1 MQLCIAAATATPTRT
16 NATMTGS
23 AWYFS
28 DRSSFLAESVPAIV
42 GQLASNAAAEGLHIE
57 AEQHDE
63 WHSSVDILQ
72 AELADKIQ
80 RLEVLKE
87 SLRSPDLA
95 EYRHVILE
103 YDFRRR
109 GLRIDCVLLGDGII
123 AIVEFKRTAGGAAD
137 RDQVTSYCLNLVEFH
152 EETRRLTEQQGC
164 IIVPV
169 LAQTSGSIRRS
180 RLTSDEFHRAPWTA
194 VVKSPLE
201 CDKAS
206 MHRALRH
213 ALSLR
218 RSTRPTDPQRWLQSR
233 FAPSSTILD
242 AAVSLYGRHDV
253 SGIDAHAAPVELIN
267 RCTEEVAQLIERTQR
282 EGVNRIIFV
291 SGAPGA
297 GKTLVG
303 LRLAFDQRFRDDAV
317 FVTGN
322 APLVDVLTKTLKN
335 AYRAQHRRS
344 ASPRVLS
351 GYSREEAHHLIEMAT
366 FKIVKAHTFL
376 GHRGRAT
383 GSADGRVVIFD
394 EAQRTYQAG
403 REVLRRRLEADEAE
417 LILQSLE
424 ESYGDGCTVVA
435 LIGHNQAINR
445 GELGIGAWFTAA
457 EKRGWRFAI
466 GEETLSLSEGTE
478 SASWADH
485 PLRDNITAAH
495 LPHSLRFYRNSGI
508 ERWAGHV
515 LEDQPSKAAAV
526 AAELDQQGNTIWIV
540 RELVA
545 AKQWVASRRAGD
557 ERAGIIASAQ
567 GRRLAAE
574 GLFVELKPAIA
585 DWMLAPS
592 GDVRSSNMLETVQ
605 NQYQVQGLELDYTIT
620 GWDLDLRREGDH
632 WASYKLSGAEWRKD
646 KALGVAK
653 NGYRVLLTRARKGM
667 VLFVPRGSDEG
678 DESRPARGYSAIA
691 EYLIRCGARVPA

>member
-1 MQLCIAAATATPTRT
+1 MA
-16 NATMTGS
+16 GS

-28 DRSSFLAESVPAIV
+28 DRTSFLTESVPAIV
-42 GQLASNAAAEGLHIE
+42 GRLASNAAAEGLHIE
-57 AEQHDE
+57 PEQHDE

-72 AELADKIQ
+72 VELADKIQ

-123 AIVEFKRTAGGAAD
+123 AIVEFKRTVGGAAD

-152 EETRRLTEQQGC
+152 EETRRLTEQQAA
-164 IIVPV
+164 IIVPL
-169 LAQTSGSIRRS
+169 LAQTSGAIRRP
-180 RLTSDEFHRAPWTA
+180 RLTVDEFHRAPWSA
-194 VVKSPLE
+194 VVKSALE
-201 CDKAS
+201 CDKAT
-206 MHRALRH
+206 MHKALRH

-218 RSTRPTDPQRWLQSR
+218 CSAGPADPERWLESR

-242 AAVSLYGRHDV
+242 AAVSLYGSHDV
-253 SGIDAHAAPVELIN
+253 SGIEAHAAPVELIN
-267 RCTEEVAQLIERTQR
+267 RCTEDVADLIVRTQH
-282 EGVNRIIFV
+282 EGANRIVFV

-322 APLVDVLTKTLKN
+322 APLVDVLTKALKN
-335 AYRAQHRRS
+335 AYREQHRRT
-344 ASPRVLS
+344 AAPKVLS
-351 GYSREEAHHLIEMAT
+351 GYSKEDARHLIEMAT

-376 GHRGRAT
+376 GHRGSAT

-424 ESYGDGCTVVA
+424 ESYGVGCTVVA

-466 GEETLSLSEGTE
+466 GDETLGLSEVTDATAW
-478 SASWADH
+478 ASH
-485 PLRDNITAAH
+485 PLRDRITAAH

-508 ERWAGHV
+508 ERWAEYV
-515 LEDQPSKAAAV
+515 LEDRPGEAAAV
-526 AAELDQQGNTIWIV
+526 AAELDEQGDTIWIT
-540 RELVA
+540 RDLDT
-545 AKQWVASRRAGD
+545 AKQWVASHRVGD

-574 GLFVELKPAIA
+574 GLFVELKPGIA

-592 GDVRSSNMLETVQ
+592 GDIRSSNMLETVQ
-605 NQYQVQGLELDYTIT
+605 NQYQVQGLEMDYTIV
-620 GWDLDLRREGDH
+620 GWDLDLRREGGG

-646 KALGVAK
+646 KALEVAK

-667 VLFVPRGSDEG
+667 VLFVPRGSDG
-678 DESRPARGYSAIA
+678 RDETRPATAYGETA
-691 EYLIRCGARVPA
+691 EYLVQCGARQAEDYDV

>member
-1 MQLCIAAATATPTRT
+1 MA
-16 NATMTGS
+16 GS

-28 DRSSFLAESVPAIV
+28 DRSSFLSESVQAIV
-42 GQLASNAAAEGLHIE
+42 GRLASNAAAEGLHIE
-57 AEQHDE
+57 PEQHDE

-72 AELADKIQ
+72 AELADRIQ

-109 GLRIDCVLLGDGII
+109 GLRIDCVLLGDGIV
-123 AIVEFKRTAGGAAD
+123 AIVEFKRTVGGAAD

-152 EETRRLTEQQGC
+152 EETRRLTEQHAC

-169 LAQTSGSIRRS
+169 LAQTAGTIRRP
-180 RLTSDEFHRAPWTA
+180 RLATDEFHRAPWAA
-194 VVKSPLE
+194 VVKAPLE
-201 CDKAS
+201 CDKES
-206 MHRALRH
+206 MHTALRH

-218 RSTRPTDPQRWLQSR
+218 RSVEPTDPQRWLASR

-242 AAVSLYGRHDV
+242 AAVSLYGSHDV
-253 SGIDAHAAPVELIN
+253 SGIEAHAAPVELIN
-267 RCTEEVAQLIERTQR
+267 RCTEEVADLVAQTQAT
-282 EGVNRIIFV
+282 GVNRIIFV

-303 LRLAFDQRFRDDAV
+303 LRLAFDPRFRDDAV

-322 APLVDVLTKTLKN
+322 APLVDVLTKALKN
-335 AYRAQHRRS
+335 AYRAQHRRT

-351 GYSREEAHHLIEMAT
+351 GFSREDARHLIDMAT

-376 GHRGRAT
+376 GHRGKAT

-424 ESYGDGCTVVA
+424 ESYGAGCTVVA

-466 GEETLSLSEGTE
+466 GDETLTLSEVTE
-478 SASWADH
+478 SSTWADH
-485 PLRDNITAAH
+485 PLRDRIAAAH

-508 ERWAGHV
+508 ERWAEY
-515 LEDQPSKAAAV
+515 LLADRADDAAAV
-526 AAELDQQGNTIWIV
+526 AEELHQQGDTIWLV
-540 RELVA
+540 RDLAA
-545 AKQWVASRRAGD
+545 AKAWIASRRVGD

-574 GLFVELKPAIA
+574 GLFVELKPGIA

-605 NQYQVQGLELDYTIT
+605 NQYQVQGLELDYTVV
-620 GWDLDLRREGDH
+620 GWDLDLRREGGR

-646 KALGVAK
+646 KALEVAK

-667 VLFVPRGSDEG
+667 VLFVPRGSDGG
-678 DESRPARGYSAIA
+678 DETRPGRAYDAIA
-691 EYLIRCGARVPA
+691 ETLIRCGARGMAGQT